1 MWIEGFQAS
10 ILYMGNYI
18 YAKDE
23 KSNVIYRLPY
33 TKHKV
38 VTDDNTSIEAIVV
51 DCGENKTLE
60 GGV

>member
-1 MWIEGFQAS
+1 
-10 ILYMGNYI
+10 MGNYI